1 MYVSALLV
9 TIQEEELDLDAIAKE
24 WLAAAPNCPLL
35 LVTRGSQGT
44 VAYRTGK
51 PTISVALEPVK
62 VVDTVRNGGA
72 AIEKLN
78 LPLASPHRDFLL
90 VDTHLYIDSLSSS
103 LVVERASVHGACR
116 CAERCVMDIEFVL
129 PAGGRGRQLHG
140 RVLGVAAAKGPAR

>member
-72 AIEKLN
+72 AIEKFYP
-78 LPLASPHRDFLL
+78 LPLLIETFC
-90 VDTHLYIDSLSSS
+90 LSI
-103 LVVERASVHGACR
+103 LIH
-116 CAERCVMDIEFVL
+116 I
-129 PAGGRGRQLHG
+129 
-140 RVLGVAAAKGPAR
+140 